1 MKKNIFCGIYKIIK
15 NSTNN
20 QFFVFKLNFNNCN
33 LQQSFL
39 FSGTI
44 IINYNFYIFQNIN
57 NFNKI
62 NLNLTFFSC
71 LLFTISLIFVN

>member
-1 MKKNIFCGIYKIIK
+1 MFCGIYKIIK

-20 QFFVFKLNFNNCN
+20 QFLMLKLTFNNYN

-44 IINYNFYIFQNIN
+44 IINYNFNIFQNIN
-57 NFNKI
+57 NFIKI
-62 NLNLTFFSC
+62 NLNLTFFSFS
-71 LLFTISLIFVN
+71 LFIISLIFVN

>member
-1 MKKNIFCGIYKIIK
+1 MFCGIYKIIK

-20 QFFVFKLNFNNCN
+20 QFLMLKLTFNNCN

-44 IINYNFYIFQNIN
+44 IINYNFNIFQNIN
-57 NFNKI
+57 NFIKI
-62 NLNLTFFSC
+62 NLNLTFFYFS
-71 LLFTISLIFVN
+71 LFIISLIFVN